1 MLSLEKLKCECWR
14 SPFLALCH
22 TYSILTD
29 YQPMNTDYSYRQ
41 TVLNRLRDRLDTIRG
56 FGVHTLALFGS
67 VARDEAT
74 ETSDLDFLVEFEGA
88 ATFDRYM
95 DLKIFLEDLFE
106 KPIDLVTKRSLKPQI
121 RQTVLEESIDVVS

>member
-1 MLSLEKLKCECWR
+1 
-14 SPFLALCH
+14 
-22 TYSILTD
+22 
-29 YQPMNTDYSYRQ
+29 MNTDYSYRQ
-41 TVLNRLRDRLDTIRG
+41 TVLNRLSDRLDTIRG

-121 RQTVLEESIDVVS
+121 RQTILEESIDVVS

>member
-1 MLSLEKLKCECWR
+1 MIQS
-14 SPFLALCH
+14 
-22 TYSILTD
+22 
-29 YQPMNTDYSYRQ
+29 SYRQ

-121 RQTVLEESIDVVS
+121 RQTILEESIDVVS

>member
-1 MLSLEKLKCECWR
+1 M
-14 SPFLALCH
+14 
-22 TYSILTD
+22 SI
-29 YQPMNTDYSYRQ
+29 QSSYRQ
-41 TVLNRLRDRLDTIRG
+41 TVLTRLADRLDTIRG

-121 RQTVLEESIDVVS
+121 RQTVLEESIDVIS